1 MFEKIKYYYGKGIY
15 KKFHL
20 DALRSSKAISMA
32 EYEKILK
39 GEPDE

>member
-20 DALRSSKAISMA
+20 DTLLSVKAISVA

-39 GEPDE
+39 GDPDE

>member
-20 DALRSSKAISMA
+20 DVLLSAKAISKA
-32 EYEKILK
+32 EYEEILK
-39 GEPDE
+39 GDLNG